1 MCSFCQVKESASVG
15 KWLARGDCV
24 GRRDSPGALCDACAD
39 NGFASS
45 VGLWAPSAPAPF
57 RCNICRALNSAYHRE
72 SVWGDYKN
80 RRDPASARRDM
91 FIVSPRTVESRRAS
105 PSDLRTALIRAKKQL
120 PPSNMSGIE
129 DVLGSGGE
137 APSDGASFLLMT
149 APFSGA
155 GTQADRWR
163 RNRRTESV

>member
-1 MCSFCQVKESASVG
+1 MSNVCSFCQVEESTSAG
-15 KWLARGDCV
+15 KWLARGNCV
-24 GRRDSPGALCDACAD
+24 GRRDPPSALCDTCAD
-39 NGFASS
+39 NGLASP
-45 VGLWAPSAPAPF
+45 VGLWTPSAPAPL

-129 DVLGSGGE
+129 GVLGHGGE
-137 APSDGASFLLMT
+137 VPSDGASLLPMT
-149 APFSGA
+149 ARSSGA
-155 GTQADRWR
+155 GTKA
-163 RNRRTESV
+163 E